1 MYAEAYARGQGRVVE
16 FMDGRDADI
25 TVPAT
30 PEWSALDVLRHL
42 TGVSFD
48 VLHRNFDGFASDA
61 WTEEHL
67 VLRRH
72 MSFGEVIVEWDDI
85 IGPASLILDRVEILD
100 LPSTIHSAAGVITPG
115 VIPAMAISDLLHH
128 EFDLRNAYGDTDG
141 RDLLDIQFAAAGHVK
156 SMRANF
162 SASNTPT
169 IRVEASDSGM
179 GWDVGHEEPVATL
192 TASSFELMRA
202 IGGRRTRSEMAA
214 MGWDNDPEPFL
225 DHMTPPHLHVR
236 ETSLH
241 E

>member
-1 MYAEAYARGQGRVVE
+1 M
-16 FMDGRDADI
+16 FC
-25 TVPAT
+25 
-30 PEWSALDVLRHL
+30 
-42 TGVSFD
+42 
-48 VLHRNFDGFASDA
+48 
-61 WTEEHL
+61 L
-67 VLRRH
+67 VLINLLFSYITAKLKVAAEISTFFIGHPFRLRLTTIVVRR
-72 MSFGEVIVEWDDI
+72 SI
-85 IGPASLILDRVEILD
+85 IKTALHASVLILVTMGALVA
-100 LPSTIHSAAGVITPG
+100 PVN
-115 VIPAMAISDLLHH
+115 LHH

-179 GWDVGHEEPVATL
+179 GWDIGHEEPVATL
-192 TASSFELMRA
+192 TATSFELMRA